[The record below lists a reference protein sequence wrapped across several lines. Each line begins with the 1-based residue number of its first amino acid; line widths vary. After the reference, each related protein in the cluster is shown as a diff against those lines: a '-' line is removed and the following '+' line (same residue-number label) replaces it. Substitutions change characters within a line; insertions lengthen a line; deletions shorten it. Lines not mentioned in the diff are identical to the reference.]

1 MGNSEGDFLNL
12 NIAQKQITWF
22 VQNNKDKNSF
32 LIRARFVLSQ
42 WEQVEELIYDS
53 SYCTKPRDDFVQVNK
68 TLSATRKNIPYR
80 SLLSEGSFKKIEF
93 RVYFWPF
100 PFPCIWRAKSKLNNQ
115 QKSNSSFEKQIFQ
128 KLFLKKAYICPDF
141 FAYRVK
147 GIFKRRWYPP
157 KWTYNWIAAKRRI
170 NRHDLFGASAAGRL
184 TTQRRA
190 GLPVRKVR
198 FGSVTHDIQFD
209 VTLLSSHKPL
219 CMRPLSDETPE
230 G

>member
-1 MGNSEGDFLNL
+1 MRGNNFFSKWGNKIRFPVGNSEGDFLKL

-68 TLSATRKNIPYR
+68 ALSATRKNIPYR

-93 RVYFWPF
+93 RVYFWPL

-115 QKSNSSFEKQIFQ
+115 QKPNSSFVQKAVFQRNFGERCIFAPII
-128 KLFLKKAYICPDF
+128 L
-141 FAYRVK
+141 
-147 GIFKRRWYPP
+147 
-157 KWTYNWIAAKRRI
+157 
-170 NRHDLFGASAAGRL
+170 H
-184 TTQRRA
+184 
-190 GLPVRKVR
+190 
-198 FGSVTHDIQFD
+198 
-209 VTLLSSHKPL
+209 
-219 CMRPLSDETPE
+219 
-230 G
+230 